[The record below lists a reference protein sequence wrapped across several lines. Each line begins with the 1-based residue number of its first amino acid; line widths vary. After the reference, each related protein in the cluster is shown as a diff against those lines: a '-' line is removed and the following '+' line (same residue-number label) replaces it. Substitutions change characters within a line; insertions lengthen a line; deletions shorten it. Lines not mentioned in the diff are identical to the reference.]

1 MLCGQ
6 RRRGDV
12 EEPDD
17 RRGDGKPEERP
28 NDEVPANRREDPRP
42 RDRDEDQ
49 ERKDRRARRRDWGHA
64 ARAAPTPGNGT
75 TALTREWPVR

>member
-1 MLCGQ
+1 MQCGVWSGTSRVRIAQEKGADRMLCGQ
-6 RRRGDV
+6 RRRGEV

-17 RRGDGKPEERP
+17 RRGDDKPEERP

-49 ERKDRRARRRDWGHA
+49 ERKDRRGS
-64 ARAAPTPGNGT
+64 
-75 TALTREWPVR
+75 